1 LLNLGTRTATAIFM
15 YSFSG
20 GKERGVTKREI
31 KQAATTIHNPASI
44 IGEVLDELRNSLF
57 FLQYDGE
64 KYFFT
69 SRPNLNRIVL
79 TKMENLT
86 SKEVEGLE
94 KELLRKYTSSS
105 SSNLKTYIWTESS
118 QDIPDTPDF
127 KLIILK
133 EHNKEIAEQ
142 ILSTKGNSPRIYR
155 NTIFFLLPV
164 ESHKIELSNLLRK
177 AIAYKYIIEDKTLNL
192 AETEIAEIKKNL
204 KEIEKEYKYHLRN
217 VYRLLLVPAKDGFKE
232 EDLGTSIYGD
242 SKKISDEIFE
252 LLISKGE
259 ILKKVA
265 PLVLEHKYL
274 RNKTYV
280 RLSDIYDA
288 SFKTRGETRFLNTEV
303 LINATEEGVKQGV
316 FGAGI
321 EESGKVICKYL
332 ETEPEYL
339 DENFLIVDKET
350 CRAQYEAEKEEKLKE
365 AEQPLTMREPS
376 TLIYKPE
383 ELGKEELPEERDDDN
398 LSEVKLMLKVPK
410 GNALEIGRLLNTLDF
425 YFDEIEITIKA
436 VNGKISRNDYENKIE
451 ETLRQLKIIEWN

>member
-1 LLNLGTRTATAIFM
+1 M
-15 YSFSG
+15 
-20 GKERGVTKREI
+20 
-31 KQAATTIHNPASI
+31 
-44 IGEVLDELRNSLF
+44 
-57 FLQYDGE
+57 
-64 KYFFT
+64 
-69 SRPNLNRIVL
+69 
-79 TKMENLT
+79 
-86 SKEVEGLE
+86 
-94 KELLRKYTSSS
+94 
-105 SSNLKTYIWTESS
+105 
-118 QDIPDTPDF
+118 
-127 KLIILK
+127 
-133 EHNKEIAEQ
+133 
-142 ILSTKGNSPRIYR
+142 
-155 NTIFFLLPV
+155 
-164 ESHKIELSNLLRK
+164 
-177 AIAYKYIIEDKTLNL
+177 
-192 AETEIAEIKKNL
+192 
-204 KEIEKEYKYHLRN
+204 
-217 VYRLLLVPAKDGFKE
+217 LLVPAKDGFKE

-288 SFKTRGETRFLNTEV
+288 SFKTRGEMRFLNTEV

-321 EESGKVICKYL
+321 EEDGKVICKYL

-350 CRAQYEAEKEEKLKE
+350 CRAQYEAEKEEKKDLKE

-383 ELGKEELPEERDDDN
+383 ELGKEELPEKRDDDN
-398 LSEVKLMLKVPK
+398 LSEVKLTLKVPK